1 MKKFSKLV
9 VATKNPA
16 KTDYYKSIL
25 DEIADE
31 VLNLN
36 DFGPIDKPDESGSTA
51 EENAEIKASYYA
63 KITGLPVFS
72 EDEALEVDFLPES
85 EQPGTHVRRINGHDE
100 VDDDQLLKHWEDIIS
115 KVPVE
120 KRTGRGHIAYSI
132 SMSDGK
138 THTVALDHPLVF
150 FSPSSK
156 VRVPGWPM
164 SSLEGPVM
172 FNKPNSELTE
182 EERQITKK
190 ETAEELHKILE
201 KLL

>member
-1 MKKFSKLV
+1 MKKFNKIV

-16 KTDYYKSIL
+16 KTNYYRSIL

-31 VLNLN
+31 VLSLN
-36 DFGPIDKPDESGSTA
+36 DFGFIEKPNESGSTA
-51 EENAEIKASYYA
+51 EENAYIKARHYA
-63 KITGLPVFS
+63 KETGLPVFS
-72 EDEALEVDFLPES
+72 EDEALYVDFLPES

-115 KVPVE
+115 KVPVG
-120 KRTGRGHIAYSI
+120 KRAGRWHIAYCI
-132 SMSDGK
+132 FVPNGQ
-138 THTVALDHPLVF
+138 THTVALDHSLVF

-156 VRVPGWPM
+156 IRLPGWPM
-164 SSLEGPVM
+164 SSLEGPTL

-182 EERQITKK
+182 AEKEITKK
-190 ETAEELHKILE
+190 ETTEELHKILK